1 MPQSFSIGG
10 LSFRFYGIFLSFGLL
25 ASYLY
30 SSKKKN
36 LFSLK
41 QKDID
46 QAYVFGIILAL
57 IGARLYHVLDQWIY
71 YKNNFIDI
79 LKIQNGGL
87 GIFGALIGGFFGLYL
102 TSKIYRLKLI
112 KLLNLIFP
120 SILLSQS
127 IGRIGNYFNH
137 EAYGLNNQPVF
148 LYESILCLSAF
159 LIFNFLIKKKQIGLA
174 YYLISYGLIRIF
186 NEFFRVDTWT
196 IFSFKIAYFFSFLMI
211 VVGIFFMVYFF
222 DEDFRD

>member
-1 MPQSFSIGG
+1 MSQSFSIGG
-10 LSFRFYGIFLSFGLL
+10 LSFHFYGIFLSLGLL
-25 ASYLY
+25 ASYWY
-30 SSKKKN
+30 SSKSKN
-36 LFSLK
+36 LFGLT
-41 QKDID
+41 QKNID
-46 QAYVFGIILAL
+46 LAYVIGVILAL
-57 IGARLYHVLDQWIY
+57 IGARLYHVLDYWSY
-71 YKNNFIDI
+71 YQNNLMAI

-87 GIFGALIGGFFGLYL
+87 GIFGALIGGFLGLFIVAKTYK
-102 TSKIYRLKLI
+102 SKLF

-148 LYESILCLSAF
+148 LYESILCLLAF
-159 LIFNFLIKKKQIGLA
+159 LLFIFLIKKKQIGFA

-186 NEFFRVDTWT
+186 TEFFRIDTWT
-196 IFSFKIAYFFSFLMI
+196 IFSFKIAYLFSILMI
-211 VVGIFFMVYFF
+211 VAGIFFMVYFF